1 MKAWMYRE
9 AGLEKAEVDKIPELL
24 DTLQEMLVDGLMSA
38 IRLVGEPI
46 GELEVSIIEVEDH
59 EFEGEMIGPFVV
71 VRVASGY
78 ETREGER

>member
-1 MKAWMYRE
+1 MSAWMHRE
-9 AGLEKAEVDKIPELL
+9 TSLEKADVDKVPELL
-24 DTLQEMLVDGLMSA
+24 DTAQKMLIDDLMSA
-38 IRLVGEPI
+38 IQLVGAPI
-46 GELEVSIIEVEDH
+46 GDLEISVTEVEEH